1 MGAFWKKR
9 TRHWGGKPRSY
20 RKMVCLPA
28 APLAL
33 RRQLGLWLLV
43 GLCLSAGY
51 ALEKKV
57 IKGKVGAKVGLP
69 CCYEIPSSE
78 SLQNYRVYW
87 QKNTTDVVLA
97 YSEGKMIST
106 PKNRT
111 EMNETNLTLWI
122 SPVKILDSG
131 PYQCIVQHLR
141 TSQNSVV
148 VCEEA
153 VTLFVTADFTE
164 PNITTEVS
172 ADSCELTEMVVRCSS
187 HGGFPKPKI
196 SGTLNNVSVVWN
208 ASWVSKSSLSP
219 YNVTGTLWLNVTE
232 DISITCSIENDGF
245 SKSTSLFLKKTN
257 ECIVPTV
264 PPSYNVITASTL
276 IIISFIVAIAL
287 TARYLQRH
295 VRSRCCK
302 PRDAVEED
310 VKECMKPPLTS
321 KMTSET
327 SSV

>member
-1 MGAFWKKR
+1 MQQILAQSCTTVSLTF
-9 TRHWGGKPRSY
+9 
-20 RKMVCLPA
+20 VCP
-28 APLAL
+28 PPT
-33 RRQLGLWLLV
+33 
-43 GLCLSAGY
+43 GY

-153 VTLFVTADFTE
+153 VTLFVTGRW
-164 PNITTEVS
+164 I
-172 ADSCELTEMVVRCSS
+172 
-187 HGGFPKPKI
+187 
-196 SGTLNNVSVVWN
+196 
-208 ASWVSKSSLSP
+208 AS
-219 YNVTGTLWLNVTE
+219 
-232 DISITCSIENDGF
+232 
-245 SKSTSLFLKKTN
+245 
-257 ECIVPTV
+257 
-264 PPSYNVITASTL
+264 
-276 IIISFIVAIAL
+276 
-287 TARYLQRH
+287 
-295 VRSRCCK
+295 
-302 PRDAVEED
+302 
-310 VKECMKPPLTS
+310 
-321 KMTSET
+321 
-327 SSV
+327 

>member
-1 MGAFWKKR
+1 
-9 TRHWGGKPRSY
+9 
-20 RKMVCLPA
+20 
-28 APLAL
+28 
-33 RRQLGLWLLV
+33 
-43 GLCLSAGY
+43 

-57 IKGKVGAKVGLP
+57 IKGKVGEKVGLP

-97 YSEGKMIST
+97 YAEGKMIST

-131 PYQCIVQHLR
+131 PYQCVVQHLR
-141 TSQNSVV
+141 FSQNSNGNQVFL
-148 VCEEA
+148 A
-153 VTLFVTADFTE
+153 SADFTE

-172 ADSCELTEMVVRCSS
+172 TDSCELTEMVVRCSS

-232 DISITCSIENDGF
+232 DISITCSIESDGF
-245 SKSTSLFLKKTN
+245 SKSTSL
-257 ECIVPTV
+257 
-264 PPSYNVITASTL
+264 
-276 IIISFIVAIAL
+276 
-287 TARYLQRH
+287 
-295 VRSRCCK
+295 
-302 PRDAVEED
+302 
-310 VKECMKPPLTS
+310 
-321 KMTSET
+321 
-327 SSV
+327 